1 MIKNDLITIGIL
13 CFNAQ
18 DSILRALQSAVEQT
32 WKNTEILIVDD
43 ASTDKSVSIVQDYI
57 AQYPH
62 ARLIKHD
69 KNRGAA
75 GARQT
80 IVTHAQGDFI
90 AFFDDD
96 DESLPERIQKQ
107 YELIISY
114 EEEAGES
121 LIACYASG
129 KRLYP
134 NGYEIDIKA
143 IGSEPQI
150 PFGKD
155 VADRLLFYGKNS
167 KFFFGAGTPTC
178 SLMARKTTF
187 EAVGGFDPT
196 LRRVED
202 VDFAIR
208 VALANG
214 HFIGC
219 PERLFIQYATNTADK
234 TPEKNCEAEIRLADK
249 YKDYL
254 VSTGKYYYA
263 KKWPWFVTII
273 LKEIIG
279 ICL

>member
-1 MIKNDLITIGIL
+1 MTSLQSEFYVLMPKIAS
-13 CFNAQ
+13 C
-18 DSILRALQSAVEQT
+18 ALQSAVEQT

-155 VADRLLFYGKNS
+155 VADRL
-167 KFFFGAGTPTC
+167 FFTERILSSF
-178 SLMARKTTF
+178 LAR
-187 EAVGGFDPT
+187 
-196 LRRVED
+196 
-202 VDFAIR
+202 
-208 VALANG
+208 ALQ
-214 HFIGC
+214 HV
-219 PERLFIQYATNTADK
+219 L
-234 TPEKNCEAEIRLADK
+234 
-249 YKDYL
+249 
-254 VSTGKYYYA
+254 
-263 KKWPWFVTII
+263 
-273 LKEIIG
+273 
-279 ICL
+279 